1 MFGQNKPFGSTFGS
15 TFGGNASTFGQTS
28 NAGGFG
34 SFGAAGFGAAPAGGG
49 MFGGTNQTKPAGLF
63 GAGAFGQA
71 PANAT
76 STSGFGAATSAAG
89 NPFSSSL
96 FSTPQTNNAANTGGF
111 VQNKPAGFGG
121 FGANAGSGGLFGT
134 TTATVTQFG
143 ANTATGGAF
152 GGFSAQATKGTTI
165 KFIPVEGTD
174 TMMKN
179 GASTTIRTK
188 HQCITAMK
196 EYETKSLEELRLE
209 DYTDNRKGLQPGA
222 LGAAATGSLFGA
234 AATPVNQTGGL
245 FGTAATAPAAA
256 TGFAFGQPKPNAFGT
271 GAAFSGSASTGG
283 GLFGNTQAQPG
294 AAAAGAGGATGGV
307 ATGVFSKPFG
317 VATATTQASGF
328 SFSGAATAT
337 PFGQANATTGGLFGA
352 VGASRPGGL
361 FGAGTAT
368 TATAG
373 AGFGT
378 GGAFGVAAPTSTGLF
393 GATQQ
398 SSGFGATGATLFG
411 NKPAGFA
418 APATSTASGFGTG
431 VGGGLFGAK
440 PGGLSLGATNNA
452 TGFGFGSANTGG
464 LFGNK
469 ITTGGLGAGL
479 GSTFG
484 SGLGTGQPSL
494 FGNSQP
500 TMGTG
505 LGVSSLSTA
514 PFGGVGSS
522 TGFGTTQGTL
532 GATQA
537 GTAQAVIHQ
546 NQITA
551 LAYNPFGDSP
561 LFRNIVTDPQKKE
574 ERLKPTNPEAQKAF
588 STPTHYRLTP
598 RPAAR
603 LRPKALGSSGS
614 AKAQLF
620 DGLDDEDAALCNATF
635 MPRKSVKKLAI
646 KSTQSPVFSPLSHSK
661 DHDDLAPPSD
671 YPVNGLSNGTSLAL
685 HANADDTDVS
695 RELPSDMSLGT
706 PGGVEVGTSTR
717 GPPPK
722 MHKSLLNGSLDG
734 SLLALNVRQRG
745 RSASGGSRGAEGGA
759 MGGGMDR
766 ERGSEES
773 SSSVVENLTQ
783 DDEDYEPDEEQQR
796 MMQPHPAGIVLTR
809 FGYYTIPPMDELA
822 RLTDENGDCI
832 VNNFTIGRQGYGSIC
847 FSGEI
852 NLKLLNLDAIVH
864 IRRKEVIVYPDD
876 NNKPPCDE
884 GLNRRAEVTLDGV
897 WPLDKTT
904 GRHIT
909 SPERLMRMA
918 YEERLERASTRQG
931 ALFREYRPETG
942 SWVFDVKHF
951 SKYGIQDDE
960 EDEDE
965 VVDPLTGKVLPA
977 LPPGHVVEG
986 KKLKTGLAPPAMQQ
1000 SQKLVSQGKLGP
1012 TELGGKELGGLG
1024 GEQDSEMADI
1034 SLEPVPRGFYA
1045 EDDDDTCEL
1054 QGHVGGYVKE
1064 LENGAEPVAASHHL
1078 ASYLGMSTHRLQ
1090 VMKASFLAEEE
1101 EAEVEVSPQRFGAVS
1116 HFPSFSVMQ
1125 NAPCAAKLADMRA
1138 LRSRLSGALLQSKF
1152 GLGSTIGMDA
1162 TVVSPHKDLG
1172 QDHLATKPRMS
1183 TIREPSHH
1191 MSLSRPYSL
1200 LSPPVGLPVD
1210 GKAGGPGR
1218 AAAAPQRVCGLIPA
1232 QNSVAHGR
1240 HYLAD
1245 AALYAGRSF
1254 RVGWGPCGSL
1264 CHVGDLIGCTNSEE
1278 QSTDRHEEVGLKAF
1292 TPTLVKR
1299 IAPSPFKVHVEC
1311 VSVCSWA
1318 GSEGRCRIQEK
1329 LEIALEESE
1338 RVNEHAQSDAME
1350 LGAAAG
1356 PDDRELCCP
1365 LFRPRP
1371 GVSSVHRYAHWV
1383 EDVLA
1388 QEAAAS
1394 TSEAETLKQ
1403 WYLVWT
1409 LCEALWGQL
1418 HGRDRVG
1425 DDNDDVD
1432 VRDEEEAAME
1442 GVGEGGGRAYAQQA
1456 ERREALSRWLER
1468 AALEKVEG
1476 EVALGGNGK
1485 LSTYAVFSCL
1495 SGRQIARA
1503 CRLAQ
1508 DAGDHR
1514 LALLISQAVGSK
1526 PTRQLLALNLSEW
1539 GKLQVDHYINSD
1551 RIAVYT
1557 LLSGKPVWEMSAGE
1571 PVNVCESLDWKRSLA
1586 VHLWYM
1592 LSPVMSVADAL
1603 KAYENAFKGSDECE
1617 RYACRPLPPYMEDNK
1632 LCPVEEEEMDEE
1644 ERKQRRPVRDACYH
1658 LLKLYSDKHYD
1669 LDQLCDASSVTADP
1683 LDYRLSWHLWLAV
1696 QALGY
1701 QHLPARSAG
1710 ALHAAYAAQLES
1722 AGLWEWAVFV
1732 LMNIPD
1738 ASSRTKAVREMLGRH
1753 CSEVEMTEEAFEFVT
1768 GRLGVPASWL
1778 HEAQAHRARQLGDH
1792 RDEAHHLLH
1801 AGLYNACHRVVI
1813 RNLAA
1818 DAIINENYGY
1828 LKTFL
1833 EEMAAPEISIHIP
1846 DWEVAGRVFLD
1857 YIRVT
1862 ETLLRLH
1869 NESETP
1875 GAELE
1880 ALYTEVALLCPRIE
1894 DVPCFSARDRLSQAE
1909 MAKQTANILRA
1920 VMSLQQGGGEEGK
1933 DDVRP
1938 GGRLAGL
1945 SLHPY
1950 AQHIGQLPLPGD
1962 YALQELR
1969 TLVSAYRLAL
1979 TT

>member
-294 AAAAGAGGATGGV
+294 AAAAGAGGATAGV

-671 YPVNGLSNGTSLAL
+671 YPVNGLSFYFIFSNGTSLAL

-759 MGGGMDR
+759 M
-766 ERGSEES
+766 
-773 SSSVVENLTQ
+773 

-1012 TELGGKELGGLG
+1012 TE
-1024 GEQDSEMADI
+1024 DSEMADI

-1045 EDDDDTCEL
+1045 EDDDDT
-1054 QGHVGGYVKE
+1054 
-1064 LENGAEPVAASHHL
+1064 AEPVAASHHL

-1138 LRSRLSGALLQSKF
+1138 LRSRLSVSLAGALLQSKF

-1162 TVVSPHKDLG
+1162 TVVSPHKSKLT
-1172 QDHLATKPRMS
+1172 QQIS
-1183 TIREPSHH
+1183 T
-1191 MSLSRPYSL
+1191 RPYSL

-1338 RVNEHAQSDAME
+1338 H
-1350 LGAAAG
+1350 
-1356 PDDRELCCP
+1356 DRELCCP

-1425 DDNDDVD
+1425 DDNDD
-1432 VRDEEEAAME
+1432 
-1442 GVGEGGGRAYAQQA
+1442 YAQQA

-1508 DAGDHR
+1508 DAVTGDHR

-1818 DAIINENYGY
+1818 EDAIINENYGY